1 MFLYKTIDKTESVE
15 IDNRSYRAIC
25 PDCGNVTTFIVDGEI
40 TLYDTSDF
48 SDLSGRTKNDIDDL
62 SIDIQINMLC
72 RSCRDKNGNR
82 DNCIVENFA
91 LFRLKDAFQRL
102 LDRFDICG
110 ISSSNWCELSDKPT
124 IIDGRQVNTY
134 SMPSVKYLLPKSK
147 EQIINSILST
157 SLADPQ
163 IAVGIHMVLNV
174 EANDENYTYYSMRF
188 YMDESNV
195 SMLYDPNYD
204 GDYKKFVDNIF
215 IDKIDRLAQLVE
227 AATP

>member
-1 MFLYKTIDKTESVE
+1 MMFDYKTCSSDTIGIK
-15 IDNRSYRAIC
+15 NRSYRAIC

-48 SDLSGRTKNDIDDL
+48 SDLSGRDKNNIDDL
-62 SIDIQINMLC
+62 SIDIQISMLC

-91 LFRLKDAFQRL
+91 LLRLKDAFQRL

-110 ISSSNWCELSDKPT
+110 ISTCNLCELSDKPT

-147 EQIINSILST
+147 EQMINSILST
-157 SLADPQ
+157 SLADQ
-163 IAVGIHMVLNV
+163 QMTVGINVVLNV
-174 EANDENYTYYSMRF
+174 EASDENYTYYGMRF
-188 YMDESNV
+188 YIDESIV
-195 SMLYDPNYD
+195 SAIYDPDFD